1 VCEVGFYNTT
11 PPFTIATCR
20 CQYGLDVVTHTP
32 TFLLLQ
38 LVTAPL
44 TRGDILAGVTRDSI
58 LELTRGWTSNH
69 GPGAGTRSNM
79 L

>member
-1 VCEVGFYNTT
+1 MYLT
-11 PPFTIATCR
+11 
-20 CQYGLDVVTHTP
+20 
-32 TFLLLQ
+32 LQ

-69 GPGAGTRSNM
+69 GPGAGTISN
-79 L
+79 LLCRVFSVWVCLLW

>member
-1 VCEVGFYNTT
+1 MYLT
-11 PPFTIATCR
+11 
-20 CQYGLDVVTHTP
+20 
-32 TFLLLQ
+32 LQ

-69 GPGAGTRSNM
+69 GPGAGTRSN
-79 L
+79 LL